1 MIVLYLKALV
11 VMALATLKATALGLV
26 GASSALWSVGGTP
39 PNARRWLV
47 AGLVTVWSLRLGL
60 HNAARTAGIIDD
72 SHAVA
77 LAREWGTASP
87 RKMLIF
93 LQNLISMFFPL
104 PLRNGAM
111 R

>member
-47 AGLVTVWSLRLGL
+47 TVWSLRLGL
-60 HNAARTAGIIDD
+60 HIAARTAGIIDD
-72 SHAVA
+72 SHAT
-77 LAREWGTASP
+77 EWGTASP

-93 LQNLISMFFPL
+93 LQNLISTFFPL

>member
-11 VMALATLKATALGLV
+11 AMAPATLKAMALGLV
-26 GASSALWSVGGTP
+26 GASSALWPAGGA
-39 PNARRWLV
+39 ARQWLV

-60 HNAARTAGIIDD
+60 HIAARTAGIIDD

-77 LAREWGTASP
+77 LAREWGTALP

-93 LQNLISMFFPL
+93 LQNRITTFFPL
-104 PLRNGAM
+104 TRRNGAM